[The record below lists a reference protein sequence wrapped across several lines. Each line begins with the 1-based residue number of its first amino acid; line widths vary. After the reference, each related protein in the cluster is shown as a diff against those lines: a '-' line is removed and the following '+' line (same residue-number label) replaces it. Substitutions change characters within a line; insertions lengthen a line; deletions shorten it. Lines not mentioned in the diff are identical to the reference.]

1 MRTLP
6 QLTAVVAVLAA
17 AVPLRSQAVVPAAD
31 YVVLAAFGADDP
43 FDAAAQVLVAA
54 RGAALVRFDPADLEP
69 VRAALV
75 AADPRQVAVVVRP
88 EQLDFVLQRRLLQ
101 LATEIDDDPFV
112 DFAFG
117 YVTGRTADE
126 AVALARR
133 GSERQPRAVAGS
145 VATVAGGVD
154 RSLLLRRPHAL
165 RAAALP
171 GLQLQCAGE
180 QAFPEAGRDRAFLQR
195 HLPLLADC
203 DVVTFVGHG
212 LPHEVL
218 GGPATAD
225 LAGLDLQDAIALN
238 VACYTGVTHGWFE
251 EDWRAG
257 VVRRREV
264 ALADSFGLAV
274 LGAGVVGYTAYLCPR
289 PAGPELET
297 DLAALVADGAS
308 LGEARR
314 RDYDKTVLGFLGF
327 GAERLL
333 LSPVADGMALRPDRD
348 AVRDLMLEGAT
359 GGVLFGDPAC
369 VPFERRDGQTPVAIE
384 VEAVDGALRVRARA
398 SAMAVWLHCAD
409 PTARWGGTMAM
420 RVHAR
425 VPLDDRMVED
435 VVVDDLRVGNRPQ
448 PSRVLWAVERDH
460 GRRFLQ
466 CKVNWPRDERTIGAL
481 SLVVRVLTTADPGRA
496 RERGGEVQRPPSPPP
511 DVRSREAT
519 PELLECAGARNV
531 SREVL
536 QDALDAAA
544 ALLAIDGSD
553 ADAAA
558 RLAARG
564 SEGFRAVCAMIEV
577 GHSHFRTWQ
586 LLRATWR
593 PGDERHLLALA
604 ARDDLPGFGSWSAL
618 EGLSCADTPAV
629 RAFLQ
634 ELLPVETDPGRFMA
648 AAAALAHL
656 GVREAVDDIAAAV
669 LAFRPEWAGVAPH
682 LIASLAELGGEAAV
696 RQLEAIGRDQRCAHA
711 AAVLAALERLDR
723 AAAERVRAA
732 RAGR

>member
-1 MRTLP
+1 MRTLSILP
-6 QLTAVVAVLAA
+6 AVVAVLAA
-17 AVPLRSQAVVPAAD
+17 ALPVRPQGVGQAD
-31 YVVLAAFGADDP
+31 YVVLAAFGAEDP

-54 RGAALVRFDPADLEP
+54 RAAALVRFDPADLEP

-75 AADPRQVAVVVRP
+75 AAAPRHVAVVVRP

-101 LATEIDDDPFV
+101 LATEIDADPFV

-117 YVTGRTADE
+117 YITGRTADE

-165 RAAALP
+165 RGAALP

-180 QAFPEAGRDRAFLQR
+180 QAFPETGRDRAFLER
-195 HLPLLADC
+195 RLPLLADC

-212 LPHEVL
+212 MPHEVI
-218 GGPATAD
+218 GGPTAAD
-225 LAGLDLQDAIALN
+225 LAGLDLQDAVVLN
-238 VACYTGVTHGWFE
+238 VACYTGVTHAWFE
-251 EDWRAG
+251 DDWRAG

-274 LGAGVVGYTAYLCPR
+274 LGAGAVGYTAYLCPR

-327 GAERLL
+327 GAERLA

-369 VPFERRDGQTPVAIE
+369 VPFERRDDEAPVAIE

-398 SAMAVWLHCAD
+398 AAMAVWLHCAD
-409 PTARWGGTMAM
+409 PTARWGRTMAM

-425 VPLDDRMVED
+425 VPLAGRLVED
-435 VVVDDLRVGNRPQ
+435 VVVDELRVGNRTQ
-448 PSRVLWAVERDH
+448 PSRVLWAVEHDH
-460 GRRFLQ
+460 GQRFLQ
-466 CKVNWPRDERTIGAL
+466 CKVNWPRDERAIGAL
-481 SLVVRVLTTADPGRA
+481 SLVLRVLTTGDAARA
-496 RERGGEVQRPPSPPP
+496 RDRGGEVHRPPAPPP

-519 PELLECAGARNV
+519 PRLLECAEARSV

-536 QDALDAAA
+536 QDALEASA
-544 ALLAIDGSD
+544 ALIGVDGAR

-558 RLAARG
+558 RLAACG
-564 SEGFRAVCAMIEV
+564 SEGFRAVCALIEV
-577 GHSHFRTWQ
+577 GHTHYRTWQ
-586 LLRATWR
+586 LLRETWR

-604 ARDDLPGFGSWSAL
+604 ARDDLPGFASWAAL
-618 EGLSCADTPAV
+618 EGLGCADTPAV
-629 RAFLQ
+629 REFLRQ
-634 ELLPVETDPGRFMA
+634 LLPAETDPGRFMA
-648 AAAALAHL
+648 AAAGLAHL
-656 GVREAVDDIAAAV
+656 GAREAVDDIAAAV
-669 LAFRPEWAGVAPH
+669 LAFRPEWVGVAPH
-682 LIASLAELGGEAAV
+682 LITSLGELGGEAAV
-696 RQLEAIGRDQRCAHA
+696 RQLEAIGRDPRCAQL
-711 AAVLAALERLDR
+711 AAVLAALDRLDR
-723 AAAERVRAA
+723 DAADRVRAA
-732 RAGR
+732 RGGR